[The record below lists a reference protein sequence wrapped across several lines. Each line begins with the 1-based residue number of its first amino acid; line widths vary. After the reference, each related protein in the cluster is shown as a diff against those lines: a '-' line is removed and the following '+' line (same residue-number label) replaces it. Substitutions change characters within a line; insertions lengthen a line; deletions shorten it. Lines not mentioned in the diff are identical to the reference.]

1 MFNGNIAIYIKGYN
15 QEKNKYILPFM
26 LMLMFFE
33 AFVVLLNILSSI
45 LLTNKSNCN
54 SALSVGLSLISNQ

>member
-1 MFNGNIAIYIKGYN
+1 MFNGNIAIYIKGYH

-33 AFVVLLNILSSI
+33 AFVVLLNILLSI
-45 LLTNKSNCN
+45 FTNKSNCN

>member
-1 MFNGNIAIYIKGYN
+1 
-15 QEKNKYILPFM
+15 M

-45 LLTNKSNCN
+45 CVILFTNKSNCN